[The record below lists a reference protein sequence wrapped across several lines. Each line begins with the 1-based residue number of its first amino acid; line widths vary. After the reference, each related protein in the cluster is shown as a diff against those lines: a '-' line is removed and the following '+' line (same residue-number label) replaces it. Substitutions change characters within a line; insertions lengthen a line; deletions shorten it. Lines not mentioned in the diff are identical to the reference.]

1 MNRETALKQLAIMQ
15 AWADG
20 KTIQYRL
27 VGTAELSDAPF
38 KDFSRDA
45 MDSAPAVFNVE
56 IFAWRIKPEPRI
68 VYALMD
74 AQGNLGSGLY
84 NEANATSAVRAGNQW
99 VSMAKFIEVIE

>member
-45 MDSAPAVFNVE
+45 MDSAPAVFNIE
-56 IFAWRIKPEPRI
+56 SYEWRIKPEPRQVWLI
-68 VYALMD
+68 EWMD
-74 AQGNLGSGLY
+74 DSVMLCRTEREYEMFKPQPWSTAK
-84 NEANATSAVRAGNQW
+84 
-99 VSMAKFIEVIE
+99 VSKFIEVIE